1 MNCLLVVNTLSGNAS
16 KVREDEL
23 IKKYAPEDSVTVKY
37 IRDPADTY
45 SVENV
50 NKLIVCGGDGTL
62 NHALNLC
69 RDKEMDIVYL
79 PFGTFNETADGRRN
93 KKEKQLAMLGRIQ
106 GTDFAYVA
114 AAGSFTGIGQAPSV
128 KSKRRYKI
136 FAYFS
141 KVLSS
146 YKVHRIEATIASDK
160 LNETG
165 VYTLLML
172 SNARRCFG
180 FRFNKLYRDNSDEI
194 QLIAIK
200 APKKDN
206 LFGRI
211 KMFFPFFRVFFL
223 GFSKEK
229 IGKTI
234 KFISLKNATLTL
246 PNPTPFCVDGEYK
259 DLSGELTI
267 GKFPHKAHVRI
278 VKE

>member
-1 MNCLLVVNTLSGNAS
+1 MNCLLLVNTLSGNAS
-16 KVREDEL
+16 KVREDDL
-23 IKKYAPEDSVTVKY
+23 IRKYAPEDSVTVKY

-50 NKLIVCGGDGTL
+50 DKLIVCGGDGTL

-69 RDKEMDIVYL
+69 RDKEMDVIYL
-79 PFGTFNETADGRRN
+79 PFGTFNETADGRWN
-93 KKEKQLAMLGRIQ
+93 KKGKKLAMLGRIQ
-106 GTDFAYVA
+106 GTDFTYVA
-114 AAGSFTGIGQAPSV
+114 AAGSFTGIGQAPSA
-128 KSKRRYKI
+128 KSKRRFKI

-141 KVLSS
+141 KVVSS
-146 YKVHRIEATIASDK
+146 YKVHRIQAKIECDK
-160 LNETG
+160 LSESG
-165 VYTLLML
+165 VFTLLML

-180 FRFNKLYRDNSDEI
+180 FRFNKLYRDNSDEL

-206 LFGRI
+206 LIGRI

-234 KFISLKNATLTL
+234 TFISVKSAKITL
-246 PNPTPFCVDGEYK
+246 PDPTPFCVDGEYR
-259 DLSGELTI
+259 DLSGELKI
-267 GKFPHKAHVRI
+267 GKFPHKARVRI